1 MTPTVTATFTPTLTP
16 TPLAGL
22 AVRTVWARTDC
33 YEGFSA
39 VGSIPEG
46 GSVRFL
52 PSERRFDDFNRE
64 CVLIEYREQGRSIIG
79 WVLIADIVG
88 VR

>member
-1 MTPTVTATFTPTLTP
+1 M
-16 TPLAGL
+16 
-22 AVRTVWARTDC
+22 
-33 YEGFSA
+33 
-39 VGSIPEG
+39 GSIPEG